1 MVVGEVLFEAD
12 DLIHQR
18 TANMHVVTTHYLLG
32 VVPGHVV
39 FLKAIEFP
47 QLQVLFV
54 HHSTVEVETFG
65 RDVLG
70 HWCDTV
76 HDRLDHA
83 LPQATLRHNRL

>member
-1 MVVGEVLFEAD
+1 M
-12 DLIHQR
+12 
-18 TANMHVVTTHYLLG
+18 TTHYLFG
-32 VVPGHVV
+32 VVPSHVV
-39 FLKAIEFP
+39 FLEAIEFP

-54 HHSTVEVETFG
+54 HRRTVEVETFG